1 MKTELRVALG
11 DRLYDIERP
20 WGALPATP
28 GRITDL
34 AVGQDGLV
42 HVLLRRDSAVD
53 PEGPC
58 VVTLATDGS
67 LVGSWGEKLCVD
79 AHKIATMPDGGLAIV
94 DRDAHRVLFCD
105 IEGRMRQQIGESH
118 KPGQPFNHPSDIAFA
133 PDGGFYVADGYGNG
147 RIHRFDVKGSLI
159 TSWGSVGTAP
169 GAFLT
174 PHGICVLSDGRVIVA
189 DRENS
194 RVQSFTAEGALLA
207 VWDAFLRPQDVV
219 ADAEDRIL
227 VCDSIPTLS
236 LLSAEGALLGRCRPV
251 LNGAHGLWLGPS
263 GDIFLAETNPNRIT
277 RLFPVAS

>member
-11 DRLYDIERP
+11 GRLYGVERP
-20 WGALPATP
+20 WGALPPTP
-28 GRITDL
+28 GRVTDL
-34 AVGQDGLV
+34 AVDRDGLV

-53 PEGPC
+53 PDGPC
-58 VVTLATDGS
+58 VVTLAADGRF
-67 LVGSWGEKLCVD
+67 LRSWGEALCLD
-79 AHKIATMPDGGLAIV
+79 AHKIATMPVGGLAIV
-94 DRDAHRVLFCD
+94 DRDAHRILFCD
-105 IEGRMRQQIGESH
+105 DEGRVQKQIGESH
-118 KPGQPFNHPSDIAFA
+118 RPGQPFNHPSDIAFA

-147 RIHRFDVKGSLI
+147 HIHRFDASGSLI
-159 TSWGSVGTAP
+159 ASWGSVGTAP

-194 RVQSFTAEGALLA
+194 RVQSFSAEGACLA

-219 ADAEDRIL
+219 ADAEDRIH

-236 LLSAEGALLGRCRPV
+236 LLSPDGALLGRCRPV
-251 LNGAHGLWLGPS
+251 LNGAHGLWLGAA

-277 RLFPVAS
+277 RLFPVAI

>member
-1 MKTELRVALG
+1 MTGVQTCALPIYLALG
-11 DRLYDIERP
+11 K
-20 WGALPATP
+20 
-28 GRITDL
+28 
-34 AVGQDGLV
+34 DGLV

-58 VVTLATDGS
+58 VVTLGTDGS
-67 LVGSWGEKLCVD
+67 LNRSWGEALCVD

-94 DRDAHRVLFCD
+94 DRDAHRIVFCD
-105 IEGRMRQQIGESH
+105 TEGRVRQQIGESH
-118 KPGQPFNHPSDIAFA
+118 GPGQPFNHPSDIAFA

-147 RIHRFDVKGSLI
+147 RIHRFDAKGNLI

-194 RVQSFTAEGALLA
+194 RVQSFTAEGELLA

-219 ADAEDRIL
+219 ADAEDRVL

-236 LLSAEGALLGRCRPV
+236 LLSPDGTLLGRCRPV
-251 LNGAHGLWLGPS
+251 LNGAHGMWLGPS

-277 RLFPVAS
+277 RLYPVAS

>member
-1 MKTELRVALG
+1 MKTELRVVLG
-11 DRLYDIERP
+11 DRLYGIERP

-34 AVGQDGLV
+34 AVGGDGQV

-53 PEGPC
+53 PDGPC
-58 VVTLATDGS
+58 VVTLTADGS
-67 LVGSWGEKLCVD
+67 FVGSWGEALCVD

-94 DRDAHRVLFCD
+94 DRDAHRIFFCD
-105 IEGRMRQQIGESH
+105 SKGQVRQQIGESH
-118 KPGQPFNHPSDIAFA
+118 RPGQPFNHPSDIAFA

-147 RIHRFDVKGSLI
+147 RIHRFDAKGSPI
-159 TSWGSVGTAP
+159 ASWGSVGTAP

-174 PHGICVLSDGRVIVA
+174 PHGICVLGDGRVIVA

-194 RVQSFTAEGALLA
+194 RVQSFTAEGELLA

-219 ADAEDRIL
+219 ADGEDRIY

-236 LLSAEGALLGRCRPV
+236 LLSADGALLGRCRPV
-251 LNGAHGLWLGPS
+251 LNGAHGLWLGPA

-277 RLFPVAS
+277 RLYPVAD

>member
-11 DRLYDIERP
+11 DRLFGVERP

-34 AVGQDGLV
+34 AVDKDGFV

-53 PEGPC
+53 PDGPC
-58 VVTLATDGS
+58 VVTLAPDGS
-67 LVGSWGEKLCVD
+67 FLRNWGEALCVD

-94 DRDAHRVLFCD
+94 DRDAHRILFCD
-105 IEGRMRQQIGESH
+105 IEGRVRRQIGESH
-118 KPGQPFNHPSDIAFA
+118 RPGHPFNHPSDIAFA

-147 RIHRFDVKGSLI
+147 RIHRFDTAGALI
-159 TSWGSVGTAP
+159 ASWGSVGTAP

-194 RVQSFTAEGALLA
+194 RVQSFTAEGECLA

-219 ADAEDRIL
+219 ADAEDRIH

-236 LLSAEGALLGRCRPV
+236 LLSADGVLLGRCRPV

-277 RLFPVAS
+277 RLFPVAP

>member
-1 MKTELRVALG
+1 MKTELRVQLG
-11 DRLYDIERP
+11 EKLFGIERP

-34 AVGQDGLV
+34 AVDKEGLV

-53 PEGPC
+53 PAGPC
-58 VVTLATDGS
+58 VVTLAADGAF
-67 LVGSWGEKLCVD
+67 VRMWGEALCLD
-79 AHKIATMPDGGLAIV
+79 AHKIAAAADGRLAIV
-94 DRDAHRVLFCD
+94 DRDAHRILFCD
-105 IEGRMRQQIGESH
+105 ANGRVQQQIGESH
-118 KPGQPFNHPSDIAFA
+118 RPGSPFNHPSDIAFA

-147 RIHRFDVKGSLI
+147 RIHCFDRSGGLI
-159 TSWGSVGTAP
+159 ASWGSVGTAP

-194 RVQSFTAEGALLA
+194 RVQSFTADGALLA

-219 ADAEDRIL
+219 ADAEGRIH

-236 LLSAEGALLGRCRPV
+236 LLSADGALLGRCRPV

-277 RLFPVAS
+277 RLFPVAP

>member
-11 DRLYDIERP
+11 DRLFGIERP
-20 WGALPATP
+20 WGALPSNP

-34 AVGQDGLV
+34 AIDEAGFV

-58 VVTLATDGS
+58 VVTLAADGS
-67 LVGSWGEKLCVD
+67 FRRSWGEALCLD
-79 AHKIATMPDGGLAIV
+79 AHKIAAIPGGGLAIV
-94 DRDAHRVLFCD
+94 DRDAHRILFCD
-105 IEGRMRQQIGESH
+105 VEDQVRRQIGESRR
-118 KPGQPFNHPSDIAFA
+118 PGQPFNHPSDIAFA

-147 RIHRFDVKGSLI
+147 RIHRFDADGAPI
-159 TSWGSVGTAP
+159 TSWGSVGTTP

-194 RVQSFTAEGALLA
+194 RVQSFTADGELLA

-219 ADAEDRIL
+219 ADAEDRIH

-236 LLSAEGALLGRCRPV
+236 LLSADGTLLGRCRPV

-277 RLFPVAS
+277 RLFPVAP

>member
-11 DRLYDIERP
+11 DRLFGVERP
-20 WGALPATP
+20 WGTLPATP

-34 AVGQDGLV
+34 AVGKDGLV

-53 PEGPC
+53 PDGPC
-58 VVTLATDGS
+58 VVTLAADGS
-67 LVGSWGEKLCVD
+67 FLRSWGEALCLD
-79 AHKIATMPDGGLAIV
+79 AHKIATTPDGGLAIV
-94 DRDAHRVLFCD
+94 DRDAHRIFFCD
-105 IEGRMRQQIGESH
+105 AEGQLRQQIGESH
-118 KPGQPFNHPSDIAFA
+118 QPGKPFSHPSDIAFA

-147 RIHRFDVKGSLI
+147 RIHRFDASGSLI
-159 TSWGSVGTAP
+159 ASWGSVGTTP
-169 GAFLT
+169 GALLT

-194 RVQSFTAEGALLA
+194 RVQSFTPEGELLA

-219 ADAEDRIL
+219 ADAEDRIH

-236 LLSAEGALLGRCRPV
+236 LLSADGALLGRCRPV
-251 LNGAHGLWLGPS
+251 LNGAHGLWLGPA

-277 RLFPVAS
+277 RLFPIAP

>member
-1 MKTELRVALG
+1 MKTELRVALD
-11 DRLYDIERP
+11 DRLYGIERP

-34 AVGQDGLV
+34 AVGEDGLV

-53 PEGPC
+53 PQGPC
-58 VVTLATDGS
+58 VVTLAADGS
-67 LVGSWGEKLCVD
+67 FVGSWGEALCVD
-79 AHKIATMPDGGLAIV
+79 AHKIATIPDGGLAIV
-94 DRDAHRVLFCD
+94 DRDAHRIFFCD
-105 IEGRMRQQIGESH
+105 LEGRVQRQIGESH
-118 KPGQPFNHPSDIAFA
+118 RPEQPFNHPSDIAFA

-147 RIHRFDVKGSLI
+147 RIHRFDASSALI

-194 RVQSFTAEGALLA
+194 RVQSFTAEGTLLE

-219 ADAEDRIL
+219 ADVQDRIL
-227 VCDSIPTLS
+227 VCDSVPTLS

-251 LNGAHGLWLGPS
+251 LNGAHGLWLGPA
-263 GDIFLAETNPNRIT
+263 GDIFLAETSPNRIT
-277 RLFPVAS
+277 RLFPVAG

>member
-11 DRLYDIERP
+11 DRLYGVERP

-34 AVGQDGLV
+34 ALGKDGLV

-58 VVTLATDGS
+58 VVTLGTDGS
-67 LVGSWGEKLCVD
+67 LNRSWGEALCVD

-94 DRDAHRVLFCD
+94 DRDAHRIVFCD
-105 IEGRMRQQIGESH
+105 TEGRVRQQIGESH
-118 KPGQPFNHPSDIAFA
+118 GPGQPFNHPSDIAFA

-147 RIHRFDVKGSLI
+147 RIHRFDAKGNLI

-194 RVQSFTAEGALLA
+194 RVQSFTAEGELLA

-219 ADAEDRIL
+219 ADAEDRVL

-236 LLSAEGALLGRCRPV
+236 LLSPDGTLLGRCRPV
-251 LNGAHGLWLGPS
+251 LNGAHGMWLGPS

-277 RLFPVAS
+277 RLYPVAS

>member
-11 DRLYDIERP
+11 DRLFGVERP
-20 WGALPATP
+20 WGALPSMP

-34 AVGQDGLV
+34 AIDRDGLV

-53 PEGPC
+53 PDGPC
-58 VVTLATDGS
+58 VVTLAADGR
-67 LVGSWGEKLCVD
+67 LLRSWGEALCLD
-79 AHKIATMPDGGLAIV
+79 AHKIAGMPDGGLAIV
-94 DRDAHRVLFCD
+94 DRDAHRILFCD
-105 IEGRMRQQIGESH
+105 AKGQVRQQIGESH
-118 KPGQPFNHPSDIAFA
+118 RPGHPFNHPSDIAFA

-147 RIHRFDVKGSLI
+147 LIHRFDAEGRPLGR
-159 TSWGSVGTAP
+159 WGAVGTAP

-174 PHGICVLSDGRVIVA
+174 PHGICVLSDNSVIVA

-194 RVQSFTAEGALLA
+194 RVQSFTADGELLA

-219 ADAEDRIL
+219 ADAEDRIH

-236 LLSAEGALLGRCRPV
+236 LLSPDGALLGRCRPV
-251 LNGAHGLWLGPS
+251 LNGAHGLWLGPA

>member
-1 MKTELRVALG
+1 MKTVLHVALG
-11 DRLYDIERP
+11 ERLYRVERP

-34 AVGQDGLV
+34 SIGQDGLV

-53 PEGPC
+53 PQGPC
-58 VVTLATDGS
+58 VVTLAADGS
-67 LVGSWGEKLCVD
+67 FVRSWGEALCLD
-79 AHKIATMPDGGLAIV
+79 AHKIATTPDGGLAIV
-94 DRDAHRVLFCD
+94 DRDAHRLLFCD
-105 IEGRMRQQIGESH
+105 AEGRMRHQIGESH
-118 KPGQPFNHPSDIAFA
+118 RPGHPFNHPSDIAFA

-147 RIHRFDVKGSLI
+147 RIHRFDAGGRLR

-194 RVQSFTAEGALLA
+194 RVQSFTAEGELLA

-219 ADAEDRIL
+219 ADARDRIY

-236 LLSAEGALLGRCRPV
+236 LLSPDGVLLGRCRPV
-251 LNGAHGLWLGPS
+251 LNGAHGLWLGPA
-263 GDIFLAETNPNRIT
+263 GDIFLAETSPNRIT
-277 RLFPVAS
+277 SLFPVTP

>member
-11 DRLYDIERP
+11 DKLYGVERP

-34 AVGQDGLV
+34 TVGKDGLV

-67 LVGSWGEKLCVD
+67 FVRSWGEKLCVD
-79 AHKIATMPDGGLAIV
+79 AHKITTIPDGDLAIV
-94 DRDAHRVLFCD
+94 DRDAHRIFFCD
-105 IEGRMRQQIGESH
+105 VDGRVRQQIGESH
-118 KPGQPFNHPSDIAFA
+118 GPGQPFNHPSDIAFA

-147 RIHRFDVKGSLI
+147 RIHRFDAAGSPI
-159 TSWGSVGTAP
+159 ASWGSVGTAS

-194 RVQSFTAEGALLA
+194 RVQSFTAGGELLA

-236 LLSAEGALLGRCRPV
+236 LLSADGVLLGRCRPV
-251 LNGAHGLWLGPS
+251 LNGAHGLWLGPA

-277 RLFPVAS
+277 RLFPVAD

>member
-11 DRLYDIERP
+11 DGLYGVERP

-34 AVGQDGLV
+34 AVGEDGLV

-53 PEGPC
+53 PQGPC
-58 VVTLATDGS
+58 VVTLATDGRFIRS
-67 LVGSWGEKLCVD
+67 GGEGLCVD
-79 AHKIATMPDGGLAIV
+79 AHKIATTPDGGLAIV
-94 DRDAHRVLFCD
+94 DRDAHRIFFCD
-105 IEGRMRQQIGESH
+105 PEGRIGQQIGESH
-118 KPGQPFNHPSDIAFA
+118 RPGQPFNHPSDIAFA
-133 PDGGFYVADGYGNG
+133 PDGDFYVADGYGNG
-147 RIHRFDVKGSLI
+147 RIHRFDAKGNLI

-194 RVQSFTAEGALLA
+194 RVQSFTAEGELLA

-236 LLSAEGALLGRCRPV
+236 QLSAEGTLLGRCRPV
-251 LNGAHGLWLGPS
+251 LNGAHGLWLGPA

-277 RLFPVAS
+277 RLFPVAG

>member
-11 DRLYDIERP
+11 DRLYGVERP

-34 AVGQDGLV
+34 AVGDDGLV

-53 PEGPC
+53 QQGPC
-58 VVTLATDGS
+58 VVTLAADGNF
-67 LVGSWGEKLCVD
+67 VGGWGEALCVD
-79 AHKIATMPDGGLAIV
+79 AHKIATMPDAGLAIV
-94 DRDAHRVLFCD
+94 DRDAHRIFFCD
-105 IEGRMRQQIGESH
+105 VDGRVRQKVGESH
-118 KPGQPFNHPSDIAFA
+118 GPSHPFNHPSDIAFA

-147 RIHRFDVKGSLI
+147 LIHRFDTDGNLLA
-159 TSWGSVGTAP
+159 SWGSVGTVP

-194 RVQSFTAEGALLA
+194 RVQSFTAGGELLA

-227 VCDSIPTLS
+227 ICDSIPTLS
-236 LLSAEGALLGRCRPV
+236 LLSADGALLGRCRPV
-251 LNGAHGLWLGPS
+251 LNGAHGMWLGPA

-277 RLFPVAS
+277 RLFPVAD

>member
-1 MKTELRVALG
+1 MKTELRVKLG
-11 DRLYDIERP
+11 YVLFGVERP
-20 WGALPATP
+20 WSALPATP

-34 AVGQDGLV
+34 AVGKDGLV

-58 VVTLATDGS
+58 VVTLAADGS
-67 LVGSWGEKLCVD
+67 LVGSWGEALCVD

-94 DRDAHRVLFCD
+94 DRDAHRILFCD
-105 IEGRMRQQIGESH
+105 IEGRVRQQIGESH
-118 KPGQPFNHPSDIAFA
+118 KPGRPFNHPSDIAFA

-147 RIHRFDVKGSLI
+147 RIHRFDASGSLI

-194 RVQSFTAEGALLA
+194 RVQSFTADGELLA

-219 ADAEDRIL
+219 ADAEDRIY
-227 VCDSIPTLS
+227 VCEFYPDAEPAFGGWRPAWPLS
-236 LLSAEGALLGRCRPV
+236 PGAQWCPWHVARTGRRH
-251 LNGAHGLWLGPS
+251 LPS
-263 GDIFLAETNPNRIT
+263 RDQSEPHHAAFSR
-277 RLFPVAS
+277 R